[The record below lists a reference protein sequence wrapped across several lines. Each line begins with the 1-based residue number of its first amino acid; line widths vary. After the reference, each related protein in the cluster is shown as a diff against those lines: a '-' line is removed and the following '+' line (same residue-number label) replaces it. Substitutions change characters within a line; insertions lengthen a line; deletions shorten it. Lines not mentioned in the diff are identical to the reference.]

1 MTWRRL
7 AIWLLLQA
15 VLSAAVSGCV
25 PGRFIE
31 AARVL
36 ADIDAGSGPSALKA
50 RTPTPQRRAVAYTVE
65 GRARSGD
72 LYLPGDGALA
82 AMVLV
87 PGVTPEGKDDRR
99 LVAFATTLARA
110 RFEVLVPE
118 VAGLRR
124 HQVGPDDARILA
136 DAGLFLDR
144 RGSGRRRLGMTA
156 ISYAVG
162 PAVLALFE
170 AGLAGR
176 VDFLVAIGG
185 YHDMEAVIA
194 FFTTDRYRRDAAE
207 PWRFR
212 RANAYGK
219 WVFVRSNLERI
230 GDPGDRRLLAE
241 MVERKLADP
250 EAEVA
255 DLAGRL
261 GAEGGAVH
269 ALLANRDPER
279 VADLIAALPGEITA
293 DIAALDLKRR
303 DLKGLSG
310 RFVLI
315 HGRDDPIIPE
325 TESQALAAALPS
337 ERVDLYLVD
346 SLDHIDPQPAGPIDS
361 LILLQAIYKVLTLRD
376 GGEGR

>member
-7 AIWLLLQA
+7 AIWLLLPA
-15 VLSAAVSGCV
+15 VLSVAVSGCV

-50 RTPTPQRRAVAYTVE
+50 RTPTPQRRAVSYTVE

-124 HQVGPDDARILA
+124 HQVGPDDVRILA

-144 RGSGRRRLGMTA
+144 RGGGRRRLGMTA

-230 GDPGDRRLLAE
+230 GDPEDRRLLAE

-255 DLAGRL
+255 DLAERL

-279 VADLIAALPGEITA
+279 VADLIAALPAGMAA